1 MTITQ
6 RGVFCLGWFLSNG
19 SRCINND
26 CVLDDASRVLR
37 NRARMN
43 KHRKLWETLPK
54 GPRLARRAVVNHP
67 HKGKNTYAYKQTCH
81 TSADTQWLHILKHTH
96 TLHWCPLR
104 SSVTPVS
111 WSVEHSTDAHGQR
124 CELEW
129 CHCFLK
135 GVAQLS
141 WHGDLGGGVWIV
153 WHYINA
159 FNQNCVYKR
168 AQTWSGK

>member
-1 MTITQ
+1 MT
-6 RGVFCLGWFLSNG
+6 VFWTTPPGSWGIELGWINTESYERLYLRDRGWQGGLLS
-19 SRCINND
+19 ITHIK
-26 CVLDDASRVLR
+26 VKIH
-37 NRARMN
+37 M
-43 KHRKLWETLPK
+43 
-54 GPRLARRAVVNHP
+54 
-67 HKGKNTYAYKQTCH
+67 H
-81 TSADTQWLHILKHTH
+81 TSKPVTHRQTHNDYTYSNTHTH